1 MEQNRE
7 LLNWIAL
14 SLYDAQSTETD
25 PEDKYDKDE
34 LKQLSVEIL
43 GDLYDSLR
51 ENMPIDMLDRTFTLV
66 LDYAECRSKA
76 FFIDGIETGL
86 KLQQE
91 VSSV

>member
-1 MEQNRE
+1 MKKNRE

-14 SLYDAQSTETD
+14 NMYDAQSTETD
-25 PEDKYDKDE
+25 PEDKYDKEE
-34 LKQLSVEIL
+34 LKQLSVKIL

-51 ENMPIDMLDRTFTLV
+51 ENLPLDMLDRTFTLA
-66 LDYAECRSKA
+66 LDYAECRSKT
-76 FFIDGIETGL
+76 FFIDGIEIGL